1 MASRVP
7 PQELLELEV
16 RELTDLLRHEDSS
29 ANIRDLLAAKGMAAS
44 TTILA
49 GLIDGEDGS
58 RYGVIVTASQ
68 ECVLFEM
75 APDDSLLRWE
85 TIDEH
90 DALAAGFQALS
101 VGISMVRSGQI
112 SLLADPQS
120 VERDRAHPVRQR
132 LGRG

>member
-7 PQELLELEV
+7 PRELLELEV

-29 ANIRDLLAAKGMAAS
+29 ANIRDLLAANGMTVS

-58 RYGVIVTASQ
+58 RYGVILTASR

-75 APDDSLLRWE
+75 APDDALLRWE
-85 TIDEH
+85 TIEDP
-90 DALAAGFQALS
+90 DTLASSFEAVS

-112 SLLADPQS
+112 S
-120 VERDRAHPVRQR
+120 
-132 LGRG
+132 